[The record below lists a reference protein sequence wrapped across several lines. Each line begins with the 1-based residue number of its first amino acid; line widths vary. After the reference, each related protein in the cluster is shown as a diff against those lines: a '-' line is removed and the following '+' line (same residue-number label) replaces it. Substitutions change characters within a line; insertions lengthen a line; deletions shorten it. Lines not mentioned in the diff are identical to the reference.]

1 MVETQRIPLAMHTW
15 SQSHFVG
22 VLGYHLR
29 DDPLIEDRIG
39 RFVGS
44 VRQRYAQSRQI
55 GRSSPEPSRRGF
67 RISIPAIL
75 HRFAAVCMPA
85 RGYGL
90 RSEEHTS
97 ELQSL
102 MRISYAVFCLNK
114 KTKHPSSSLN

>member
-1 MVETQRIPLAMHTW
+1 M
-15 SQSHFVG
+15 
-22 VLGYHLR
+22 
-29 DDPLIEDRIG
+29 EDRIG

-90 RSEEHTS
+90 AIVRKWQHERARSEEHTS

-102 MRISYAVFCLNK
+102 MRISYAVFCLTK
-114 KTKHPSSSLN
+114 KTHFKQESSNHQQ